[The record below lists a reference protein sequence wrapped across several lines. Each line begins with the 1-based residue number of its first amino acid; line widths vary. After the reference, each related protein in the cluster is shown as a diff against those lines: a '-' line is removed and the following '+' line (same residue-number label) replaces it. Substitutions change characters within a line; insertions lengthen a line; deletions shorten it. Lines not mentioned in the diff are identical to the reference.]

1 MRQTY
6 TVEYIVHQYG
16 EVKRICFASGS
27 KALAWEKAVFELIP
41 KEEGAQPYAAWV
53 TSVTYQNGNERRF
66 NTHCGKPY

>member
-6 TVEYIVHQYG
+6 TVEYIVHKYG